1 MSPDASQLWRS
12 ATRFEKALLA
22 ALGGALA
29 AAVLPLGSLSTL
41 AKAAAAILGFWIGL
55 RILRRSLPLMLWRL
69 RHRLMIAYVFIALVP
84 VVLIALLAA
93 LVAYTV
99 VGQVAVYVVT
109 SELERRTALMISIA
123 EWITQPGA
131 ASRAEALSKSYDVLE
146 PRLPG
151 LEVIHQ
157 GATQLRY
164 PASAALTPP
173 PAEWGDAGG
182 LLIKD
187 GLLYLWAHIVRPEG
201 RTTAAVPITAR
212 FLTSLAPNLGQFS
225 IARLDEE
232 LGQPRR
238 AVKLH
243 RIRAQ
248 TDEEEAP
255 RNRIPDPA
263 FRLDIAVQW
272 FTLVPVYVWDSP
284 GRIEATALSV
294 RTRPSAIFGTVYAQR
309 VDTVRGLVP
318 ALILFFSVLFLIVE
332 IIAMVIGAS
341 LTRTITGA
349 VHELYQ
355 GTQHVREGDFAHRI
369 HLKGRDQ
376 LAALGD
382 SFNSMT
388 ANIERLLKVAKENE
402 RLQAELEIAR
412 AVQGQL
418 FPRTIPALKTL
429 CLEASCS
436 PARTVSGDYYDY
448 QRLEGS
454 KLALAIGDVA
464 GKGISAALLMA
475 TVQSALRTQLRHP
488 PIAPAPLVSQLNQFL
503 YAHTAPEKY
512 ATFFLCVYDDDSGD
526 LCYTNAGH
534 LPPILLRSGDAIP
547 LDVNG
552 MVVGA
557 FPFAAYSESNIRLEP
572 GDLLLFYTDGITEPE
587 NAYGEQFG
595 EERLIEILKRTRDRS
610 PGEILASIV
619 GSVKEWSGDGE
630 QQDDLTLLL
639 AKRF

>member
-1 MSPDASQLWRS
+1 MEPNAAQLWRP
-12 ATRFEKALLA
+12 ATRLEKALFLVLA
-22 ALGGALA
+22 AALT
-29 AAVLPLGSLSTL
+29 AAVLPLGSWSALG
-41 AKAAAAILGFWIGL
+41 KACAAIAAFWIGL
-55 RILRRSLPLMLWRL
+55 RMLRRSLPLLLWRL
-69 RHRLMIAYVFIALVP
+69 RHRLIIAYLFIGLVP
-84 VVLIALLAA
+84 VVLIALLAG
-93 LVAYTV
+93 LVAYSV

-123 EWITQPGA
+123 DWMSEPDA
-131 ASRAEALSKSYDVLE
+131 ARRADALGRGYEVLE

-151 LEVIHQ
+151 LRVLQE
-157 GATQLRY
+157 GAATLRY
-164 PASAALTPP
+164 PPDAEIAAPP
-173 PAEWGDAGG
+173 KEWGDAGG

-187 GLLYLWAHIVRPEG
+187 DLLYLWAHIVKEEG
-201 RTTAAVPITAR
+201 RTTALVPITPQ
-212 FLTSLAPNLGQFS
+212 FLSSLAPNLGQFS
-225 IARLDEE
+225 IARLDDQLTE
-232 LGQPRR
+232 PR
-238 AVKLH
+238 AVRLH
-243 RIRAQ
+243 RFNPAQ
-248 TDEEEAP
+248 EDEDAP
-255 RNRIPDPA
+255 RNRMPDRA
-263 FRLDIAVQW
+263 FRLDIGVQW
-272 FTLVPVYVWDSP
+272 FTFVPVYVWDAP
-284 GRIEATALSV
+284 GRIETTAISV

-309 VDTVRGLVP
+309 VDSARGLIP
-318 ALILFFSVLFLIVE
+318 AAILFFSVLFLLVE
-332 IIAMVIGAS
+332 IIAMAIGTS

-349 VHELYQ
+349 VHELYE
-355 GTQHVREGDFAHRI
+355 GTLHVREGDFAHRI
-369 HLKGRDQ
+369 HLKGKDQ

-412 AVQGQL
+412 AVQNQL
-418 FPRTIPALKTL
+418 FPRAIPELKTL
-429 CLEASCS
+429 LLEAACS
-436 PARTVSGDYYDY
+436 PARMVSGDYYDY

-488 PIAPAPLVSQLNQFL
+488 PVSPAPLVSQLNQFL

-512 ATFFLCVYDDDSGD
+512 ATFFLCIYDDASGE
-526 LCYTNAGH
+526 LNYTNAGH
-534 LPPILLRSGDAIP
+534 LPPILIRGGEATP

-557 FPFAAYSESNIRLEP
+557 FPIAPYTESRLRLEP

-595 EERLIEILKRTRDRS
+595 EERLIEILKRTHHRS
-610 PGEILASIV
+610 PAEILQTV
-619 GSVKEWSGDGE
+619 LESVREWSGDGE